1 MDDNV
6 ILHIGTSKF
15 LLTPDEAMT
24 ICNTL
29 NSANRIEQTWIKGV
43 DSDKNKVIR
52 PPEFA
57 TFVTPVTA
65 ILQMEITT
73 NMKIQ
78 EAAK

>member
-6 ILHIGTSKF
+6 ILHISNSKF

-43 DSDKNKVIR
+43 DSDKNNVIK
-52 PPEFA
+52 PPGFA
-57 TFVTPVTA
+57 TFVTPMTA
-65 ILQMEITT
+65 ILQMEITANT
-73 NMKIQ
+73 KIQ

>member
-6 ILHIGTSKF
+6 ILHINNSKF
-15 LLTPDEAMT
+15 LLTPNEAMT

-29 NSANRIEQTWIKGV
+29 NSANRIEQTWMKGV
-43 DSDKNKVIR
+43 DSDKNNVIK
-52 PPEFA
+52 PPGFA
-57 TFVTPVTA
+57 TFVTPMTT
-65 ILQMEITT
+65 ILQIEITA

>member
-1 MDDNV
+1 
-6 ILHIGTSKF
+6 
-15 LLTPDEAMT
+15 LTPDEAMT

-43 DSDKNKVIR
+43 DSDKNNVIK
-52 PPEFA
+52 PPGFA
-57 TFVTPVTA
+57 TFVTPMTA
-65 ILQMEITT
+65 ILQMEITA